1 LRYLWAWCIFLA
13 LAYGAALS
21 FHTVV
26 APSEGASLDKIISY
40 RPWSSIRRF
49 SPAPRSAPNKAI
61 HGATK
66 SRMALC
72 PGFERSVHNKKT
84 GCRAA
89 ASHRDHVGC
98 SKGS

>member
-1 LRYLWAWCIFLA
+1 MRYLWPWCIFLA

-26 APSEGASLDKIISY
+26 APSEGASLYKIIY
-40 RPWSSIRRF
+40 LSSLELRRRF
-49 SPAPRSAPNKAI
+49 SPCPRSAPNKAI

-84 GCRAA
+84 GRRAA